1 MPYESSLSSGM
12 RSHTLLH
19 ALFFLALLFLCM
31 HRFLCTRRG
40 LIVPL
45 FLPRS
50 LLVRPL
56 SLLLLLRH
64 ALYHHTHP
72 T

>member
-19 ALFFLALLFLCM
+19 ALLALSYLALLFLC
-31 HRFLCTRRG
+31 TRCA
-40 LIVPL
+40 LMVPSFHPL
-45 FLPRS
+45 S

>member
-19 ALFFLALLFLCM
+19 ALFYLALLFLCM

-56 SLLLLLRH
+56 SLLRRLHH
-64 ALYHHTHP
+64 AP
-72 T
+72 N